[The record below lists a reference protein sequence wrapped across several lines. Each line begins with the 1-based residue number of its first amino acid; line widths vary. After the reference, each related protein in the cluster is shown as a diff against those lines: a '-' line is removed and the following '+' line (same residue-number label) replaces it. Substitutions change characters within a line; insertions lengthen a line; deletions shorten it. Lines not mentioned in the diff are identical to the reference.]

1 MPRRVG
7 LVGVFPDLAADA
19 DDWSHADSSV
29 SVREWFELF
38 LASSN
43 VSQRDRTIALR
54 LADGESVRAVAR
66 HARMSP
72 QRVQQIGDALA
83 QRFGVRYRTSG
94 ALALDLGGNRRELLC
109 ERGRCTTA
117 AELGRRRN
125 GDRKCRPVQRRNRT
139 TTARST

>member
-19 DDWSHADSSV
+19 DDWSHADRSV
-29 SVREWFELF
+29 SLREWFELF

-43 VSQRDRTIALR
+43 ISQRDRMIALR

-66 HARMSP
+66 HACMTP

-83 QRFGVRYRTSG
+83 RKFDRCYRTAG
-94 ALALDLGGNRRELLC
+94 ALAWDFGGNRRELLS
-109 ERGRCTTA
+109 ERGRCTTP
-117 AELGRRRN
+117 AELGRRRD
-125 GDRKCRPVQRRNRT
+125 GDQ
-139 TTARST
+139 

>member
-1 MPRRVG
+1 MPHRVG
-7 LVGVFPDLAADA
+7 LVSVIPDQTADA

-29 SVREWFELF
+29 SLREWFELF

-43 VSQRDRTIALR
+43 VSQRDRMIALR

-66 HARMSP
+66 HARMSA

-83 QRFGVRYRTSG
+83 RRFDRCYRTAG

-117 AELGRRRN
+117 AELGR
-125 GDRKCRPVQRRNRT
+125 
-139 TTARST
+139 ARSDD